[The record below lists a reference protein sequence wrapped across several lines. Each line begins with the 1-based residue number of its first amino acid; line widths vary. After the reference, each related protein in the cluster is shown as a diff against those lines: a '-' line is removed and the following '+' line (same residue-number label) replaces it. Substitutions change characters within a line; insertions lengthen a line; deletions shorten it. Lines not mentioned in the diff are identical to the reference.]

1 MSYFVKRIHLHSG
14 FEFNWTCFRI
24 PLHFTSQ
31 QFKPNELRKVLECL
45 WMWLRMCIGQCLFF
59 CHEHHS
65 QYLYASFS
73 LFLKR
78 MHTFIRRTDQVK
90 KKSLPSYST
99 SFLHFHLTTLK
110 ETVKLLTSSTGH
122 LRISSVVMPWFVFFP
137 PHTLSPR
144 PTRFTISIIFTHTG
158 Q

>member
-90 KKSLPSYST
+90 KKVSTLLLNIFSPLP
-99 SFLHFHLTTLK
+99 LNNLK
-110 ETVKLLTSSTGH
+110 RNCKVAYKLNRAFKNKQCRDAL
-122 LRISSVVMPWFVFFP
+122 VCFFP